1 MTLTRRTFLGAAAA
15 GIASS
20 PILAKLVTAR
30 FSDSQLLTDIE
41 QRTFKFFWERVNHR
55 NGLMPDGWPMRSPCS
70 ITATGFALTAWPIGV
85 ERGWITRNQARDIT
99 LRTLRFF
106 DQLPQGEQRS
116 GTGGYRGFY
125 YHFIDMETGLRFR
138 NAELSTADTSWLQ
151 LGMAFAQSWFNQED
165 DSEQEIGALA
175 QRLLDRTEWD
185 WMQANS
191 TGGKGISM
199 GWHPESG
206 FIERNWAGY
215 IEGMALYF
223 LALGSR
229 SHPARD
235 GAYEAWTAPY
245 PKYWRG
251 EGANRYLSFAP
262 HFGHQWGPMW
272 VDYRGIYD
280 VTMRAAG
287 FDYFENC
294 RRATYAQRNYAIA
307 NPMGWD
313 GYSKD
318 IWGMTAC
325 DGPGDLVVNF
335 KGKPTQFYGYR
346 AYGPTG
352 MPDEEDHGTLA
363 PTAAVASISF
373 APEICIPA
381 ARALRH
387 FQGGRLY
394 GTYGF
399 LDSFNPSFRDTH
411 VRLEKGS
418 VDSRLGWVDSDY
430 LSVDQGPIL
439 GMIANYKTGIV
450 WNTTRKVPN
459 LVRGL
464 TRAGFT
470 GGWLNRAVDSTEWKP
485 REARSLAANSRHSN
499 ATDRN
504 T

>member
-1 MTLTRRTFLGAAAA
+1 MRVTRRAFIGTAAAALVATPLWARSGAGQHPDALLIDDIERRTFN
-15 GIASS
+15 
-20 PILAKLVTAR
+20 
-30 FSDSQLLTDIE
+30 
-41 QRTFKFFWERVNHR
+41 FFWEQVNHR
-55 NGLMPDGWPMRSPCS
+55 NGLMPDRWPTPSSCS

-85 ERGWITRNQARDIT
+85 ERGWISRGQAREIT
-99 LRTLRFF
+99 LRTLRFLE
-106 DQLPQGEQRS
+106 QLPQGEQPT
-116 GTGGYRGFY
+116 GTAGFRGFY
-125 YHFIDMETGLRFR
+125 YHFLDIDTGLRY
-138 NAELSTADTSWLQ
+138 AKTELSTADTTWLQ
-151 LGMAFAQSWFNQED
+151 LGICFSQSWFDRENEA
-165 DSEQEIGALA
+165 EAEIRTLS

-215 IEGMALYF
+215 IEGMAVYF
-223 LALGSR
+223 LALGSQT
-229 SHPARD
+229 HPATD
-235 GAYEAWTAPY
+235 GAYEAWSAPY
-245 PKYWRG
+245 PNYWRG
-251 EGANRYLSFAP
+251 EGSKRYLSFAP

-272 VDYRGIYD
+272 IDYHRIRD
-280 VTMRAAG
+280 ATMREAG

-294 RRATYAQRNYAIA
+294 RRATYAQRDYAIA

-325 DGPGDLVVNF
+325 DGPGELVIDY
-335 KGKPTQFYGYR
+335 KGKPTRFYGYR
-346 AYGPTG
+346 AYGPVG
-352 MPDEEDHGTLA
+352 MPDAEDHGTLA

-394 GTYGF
+394 RRYGF
-399 LDSFNPSFRDTH
+399 LDAFNPSFRDTH
-411 VRLEKGS
+411 VKLEKGS
-418 VDSRLGWVDSDY
+418 VDEHGGWVDSDY
-430 LSVDQGPIL
+430 LGVDQGPIL

-450 WNTTRKVPN
+450 WNTTRKAPN

-470 GGWLNRAVDSTEWKP
+470 GGWLGRT
-485 REARSLAANSRHSN
+485 
-499 ATDRN
+499 
-504 T
+504 